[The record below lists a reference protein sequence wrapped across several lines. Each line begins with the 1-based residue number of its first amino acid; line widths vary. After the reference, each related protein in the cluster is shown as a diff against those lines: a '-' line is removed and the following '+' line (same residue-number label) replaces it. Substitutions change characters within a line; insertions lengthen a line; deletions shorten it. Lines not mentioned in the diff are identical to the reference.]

1 LIALTAGD
9 GWRRHLRRDIGAL
22 LLFKLAALLVLR
34 ALFFSGDDRPPADAA
49 HVAARLAVSPATEK
63 PDEGRA
69 P

>member
-1 LIALTAGD
+1 MTAGD
-9 GWRRHLRRDIGAL
+9 GWRRHLRRDIGLL

-49 HVAARLAVSPATEK
+49 DVAAQLAVSAVPEK
-63 PDEGRA
+63 AGEGRA